1 MNAPTPEDPIVQRA
15 IDELR
20 RTPAVSD
27 EAVRRVVQAA
37 AAARLAPADEPV
49 DVMPVRARSMR
60 VWSAVGMAAA
70 AAIVGFVARGAW
82 LARDNA
88 AASQPIAMEASA
100 RRDSGV
106 PVTSLAASKSSDVVA
121 LPQQFVL
128 EISRAHRVSVVGDFN
143 NWNPT
148 AAPMTRSSD
157 GALWSAIVPILP
169 GRHMYGFMVDDS
181 IFVLDPRAQ
190 KARDPDLGT
199 EGSVRMV
206 GRP

>member
-1 MNAPTPEDPIVQRA
+1 M
-15 IDELR
+15 
-20 RTPAVSD
+20 PAVSD

-37 AAARLAPADEPV
+37 AAARLAPADEP
-49 DVMPVRARSMR
+49 ARVTPSRCGPIR

-82 LARDNA
+82 L
-88 AASQPIAMEASA
+88 
-100 RRDSGV
+100 
-106 PVTSLAASKSSDVVA
+106 SK
-121 LPQQFVL
+121 
-128 EISRAHRVSVVGDFN
+128 ERCAHREQPSRRQVAVAPDCGRVDSAVGRVEGRRMSSRFRSSSCSRTRARIASRVVGDFN